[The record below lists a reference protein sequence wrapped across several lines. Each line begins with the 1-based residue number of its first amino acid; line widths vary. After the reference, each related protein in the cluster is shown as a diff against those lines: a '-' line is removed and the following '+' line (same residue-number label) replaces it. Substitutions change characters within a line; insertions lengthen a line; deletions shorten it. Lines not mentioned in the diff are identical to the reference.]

1 MKPKDGLDSSEMEEE
16 EVDPYELF
24 VDIGMLVTDGR
35 VPEPSLKG
43 RTEGK
48 HCPPPAGSAAH
59 MCGETDSKCVKAMQ
73 LKSQMFLLWRN
84 DIPMSVEVLLCPQC
98 CYEEMAAD
106 VETLASSYPQS
117 AILLEQWTI
126 HMVAKRPCGGRDTP
140 RTLLQAVRSY
150 IHFSQLSAWLSQTH
164 GQAPKNVLYRVC
176 APGEGY
182 NAQFLE
188 QPEIHHFPVPSLP
201 PSRGLKVTV
210 AYLPRKERIPN
221 PRCSLEH
228 HLKQPK
234 SASTVLEQREH
245 DITEHSTTK
254 RAVPESPK
262 PTERVRETR
271 IHSPDEKPN
280 TPSFP
285 PTTSASCSQNSV
297 GSQSG
302 EGIRPG
308 LREDHKRLQHSSN
321 SGSSSSETTPCNSPL
336 SRPSHLQLQICQNS
350 PKLEPFKFPNLTST
364 PNQDAATTTNHL
376 LTPFDFSQSEKEQR
390 SPKVLMTTWD
400 QLPKLYQP
408 LVPERETT
416 QQTQNDFCLSEDSG
430 ISDSGKDKSC
440 LFNTPDWKLRRLS
453 IESDETTPNAKSKM
467 AVPSEKDQVVANI
480 ASQVERRMSPAELEC
495 FLQTLATKKGRHD
508 DRLKSQNAKASTS
521 TSKKES
527 SIQHV
532 PEKSPEKHDSSL
544 KPSGIPWFL
553 GDEELRI
560 SEHRDKSKRRVSESE
575 QFVWERQD
583 NLVSRTSSFQP
594 EEVVVQEQNDCNFL
608 EDSLGSPNDLSSR
621 TLDEEAPNGLSIP
634 EKVATAHKS
643 HQKAEGESSQEV
655 DEILPKKRARE
666 AVWAIRSPTDR
677 PAFLPGFAKSKSLLK
692 DVIKRPAKV
701 AEEDAELLARAA
713 SAQPIPTPDE
723 KAKFRRS
730 LDSCTDYVF
739 HPKTGLPVNSS
750 PAPPR
755 RSQTSE
761 SFDFD
766 DSLIVKQPNT
776 WMRNSTSCGRLDT
789 AALASLSDHKKV
801 LSTSAPACAGMSL
814 LGNFEESVLNGRL
827 EPLGTVEGFTAEL
840 GASSAHGTFC
850 PRHVKMNV
858 QAEFYG
864 VSDDHAPSPYSGIIS
879 LDGLG
884 KKGYQVPKK
893 GTLQLTLFNPHR
905 TVVKMFVVQ
914 YDLVDMPPNCQT
926 FLRQRTY
933 YVPAHSTSQDIKAE
947 GLTPRYVVHLRFA
960 SSKSGRIY
968 LHKDIRLLFARQRYD
983 VDAGMTNYE
992 LKSFTE
998 VPKNP
1003 RFSPK
1008 K

>member
-1 MKPKDGLDSSEMEEE
+1 MKPKDGLDSSEMEEP

-35 VPEPSLKG
+35 VPQPSLKG

-48 HCPPPAGSAAH
+48 HCPPPAGSPAH
-59 MCGETDSKCVKAMQ
+59 ACSENDSKCVKAMQ
-73 LKSQMFLLWRN
+73 LKSQMVLLWRN
-84 DIPMSVEVLLCPQC
+84 DIPVSVEVLLCPQC

-106 VETLASSYPQS
+106 VETLASAYPQS

-126 HMVAKRPCGGRDTP
+126 HMVAKRPSSGRDTT

-164 GQAPKNVLYRVC
+164 GHAPKNVLYRVC

-188 QPEIHHFPVPSLP
+188 QPEIHQFPVPNLP

-210 AYLPRKERIPN
+210 AYLPRKQCIPT
-221 PRCSLEH
+221 PTCSLEH
-228 HLKQPK
+228 HVKQ
-234 SASTVLEQREH
+234 SASKVLEQREH
-245 DITEHSTTK
+245 DVPEQGATK
-254 RAVPESPK
+254 RSVPDLPK
-262 PTERVRETR
+262 PAEGTFADTR
-271 IHSPDEKPN
+271 QHSQDNKTN
-280 TPSFP
+280 S
-285 PTTSASCSQNSV
+285 PTLSSPTLASCSQNFVAS
-297 GSQSG
+297 SAA
-302 EGIRPG
+302 EGFRPG
-308 LREDHKRLQHSSN
+308 LREECRRPQHSS
-321 SGSSSSETTPCNSPL
+321 GSSSETTPCNSPL
-336 SRPSHLQLQICQNS
+336 SRPSHLQLQICQSS
-350 PKLEPFKFPNLTST
+350 PKLESFKFPTMTST
-364 PNQDAATTTNHL
+364 PNQDVTPSNHV

-408 LVPERETT
+408 LVPERETK
-416 QQTQNDFCLSEDSG
+416 QTKDFCLLEDSG
-430 ISDSGKDKSC
+430 ISDSSKGTSS
-440 LFNTPDWKLRRLS
+440 LFESPDWKTRRLS
-453 IESDETTPNAKSKM
+453 IESDESTANIKPKM
-467 AVPSEKDQVVANI
+467 TLPTEKDQVVANI
-480 ASQVERRMSPAELEC
+480 ASQVERRMSPTELES
-495 FLQTLATKKGRHD
+495 FLQTLAAKKSRHD
-508 DRLKSQNAKASTS
+508 DKHQGQKTKSKASTS
-521 TSKKES
+521 KKDS
-527 SIQHV
+527 SIQHI
-532 PEKSPEKHDSSL
+532 PEKSSEKQDCSQ
-544 KPSGIPWFL
+544 KTSGIPWFL

-560 SEHRDKSKRRVSESE
+560 SESQVTSERRDSESE
-575 QFVWERQD
+575 QCVWARQD
-583 NLVSRTSSFQP
+583 DLSRTSSFQH
-594 EEVVVQEQNDCNFL
+594 EEVVVQEQRECKLL
-608 EDSLGSPNDLSSR
+608 EDSVGSPNDPSSR
-621 TLDEEAPNGLSIP
+621 TLDKEEVHNGLSIP
-634 EKVATAHKS
+634 EKDHVAPHKS
-643 HQKAEGESSQEV
+643 DRKTEEETSQRVEKIV
-655 DEILPKKRARE
+655 TKKGTRE
-666 AVWAIRSPTDR
+666 MGWAIRSPTDR

-713 SAQPIPTPDE
+713 TAKPIPTPDE

-766 DSLIVKQPNT
+766 DSLIVQEPNT

-789 AALASLSDHKKV
+789 AALVSLSDHKKV

-840 GASSAHGTFC
+840 GASSAHGSFC

-933 YVPAHSTSQDIKAE
+933 YVPAYSTSEDIKA
-947 GLTPRYVVHLRFA
+947 GALTPRYVVHLRFA

-998 VPKNP
+998 VPRNP

>member
-1 MKPKDGLDSSEMEEE
+1 MKPKDGLDSSEMEEP

-35 VPEPSLKG
+35 GPEPSLKG

-48 HCPPPAGSAAH
+48 HCPPPAGSPAH
-59 MCGETDSKCVKAMQ
+59 VCSENDSKCVKAMQ

-98 CYEEMAAD
+98 CYEQMAAD
-106 VETLASSYPQS
+106 VETLASTYPQS

-126 HMVAKRPCGGRDTP
+126 QMVAKRPSGRRETP

-164 GQAPKNVLYRVC
+164 GQAPQNVLYRVC

-188 QPEIHHFPVPSLP
+188 QPEIHQFPVPSVP

-210 AYLPRKERIPN
+210 AYLPRKQCIPT
-221 PRCSLEH
+221 PTCSLEH
-228 HLKQPK
+228 HLKQ
-234 SASTVLEQREH
+234 SASGVLEQREH
-245 DITEHSTTK
+245 DI
-254 RAVPESPK
+254 PEYSATQRVVLDPPK
-262 PTERVRETR
+262 PAECKTLDTR
-271 IHSPDEKPN
+271 IHSQGEKPN
-280 TPSFP
+280 Q
-285 PTTSASCSQNSV
+285 PTLSSTSLASYSQNSV
-297 GSQSG
+297 ESTTG
-302 EGIRPG
+302 EGFRPG
-308 LREDHKRLQHSSN
+308 LHDNCRRVQHS
-321 SGSSSSETTPCNSPL
+321 SGSSSEGTPCNSPL
-336 SRPSHLQLQICQNS
+336 SRPSHLQLQLCQNS
-350 PKLEPFKFPNLTST
+350 PKLESFKCPTLTST
-364 PNQDAATTTNHL
+364 PNQEATSNHL
-376 LTPFDFSQSEKEQR
+376 LTPFDFSQLEKEQR

-408 LVPERETT
+408 SVPEPETKQST
-416 QQTQNDFCLSEDSG
+416 NDSLDLLEDSG
-430 ISDSGKDKSC
+430 ISDSSKGKSHSYES
-440 LFNTPDWKLRRLS
+440 PDWKMKRLS
-453 IESDETTPNAKSKM
+453 IESEEATPIRKPKM
-467 AVPSEKDQVVANI
+467 TIPSEEDQVVANI
-480 ASQVERRMSPAELEC
+480 ASQVDRRMSPSELES
-495 FLQTLATKKGRHD
+495 FLQTLAAKKGRQD
-508 DRLKSQNAKASTS
+508 DKLKGQNAKSKASTS
-521 TSKKES
+521 RKES
-527 SIQHV
+527 SIQHNL
-532 PEKSPEKHDSSL
+532 EKSPEKQECSQ
-544 KPSGIPWFL
+544 KTSGIPWFL

-560 SEHRDKSKRRVSESE
+560 SESQGMHQGRDSDSKKIVL
-575 QFVWERQD
+575 ERKD
-583 NLVSRTSSFQP
+583 DLMSRTSSFQP
-594 EEVVVQEQNDCNFL
+594 AEEVAVWEQKELKLL
-608 EDSLGSPNDLSSR
+608 EDSLGSPIDLSSR
-621 TLDEEAPNGLSIP
+621 TLDEEVHNRLSIP
-634 EKVATAHKS
+634 EKDHVTSPSRETEDKV
-643 HQKAEGESSQEV
+643 SQGV
-655 DEILPKKRARE
+655 QEILTKKGTRE
-666 AVWAIRSPTDR
+666 RGWAIRSPTDR

-713 SAQPIPTPDE
+713 TAKPIPTPDE

-840 GASSAHGTFC
+840 GASSAHGLFC

-933 YVPAHSTSQDIKAE
+933 YVPAHFTSEDIKAE

-1003 RFSPK
+1003 HFSPK